1 MEVSDVHVGKQLQ
14 VSFSPQGLPA
24 FPPLCFGFG
33 PTAVPGTGFFN
44 GAVLVGSPLSFP
56 IPNIP
61 EASLMVGRA
70 LIKDNPLAATSPSIF
85 KVTSRASHLPVGT
98 PIDVMLGDP
107 TGPVGISCFCGIQ
120 PFVVQSANIEL
131 LTLNYNLFAPNR
143 AEFGASVDV
152 GAKNYVGAF
161 ANTGVKWQ
169 AALAYNAAPVIAAQA
184 TANFADFFTP
194 GGQSLMFTWAE
205 VKTKKPFDI
214 PHPTKD
220 GWRLRYV
227 CVEGPTADV
236 YIKGKLIDSNI
247 IELPDYWRNLVDPET
262 ITISLTPFG
271 SYQELFVEKIEWG
284 TKIIVKNNAG
294 GAINCHYVVYGERVD
309 TEKNIPEYEG
319 TWDDYPGDNSQ
330 YATEGSASAIKYK

>member
-24 FPPLCFGFG
+24 NPPLCFGFG
-33 PTAVPGTGFFN
+33 PTVVPGTGFFN

-107 TGPVGISCFCGIQ
+107 TGPVGITCFCGIQ
-120 PFVVQSANIEL
+120 PFTVEAALIN
-131 LTLNYNLFAPNR
+131 LTTIDYNLFGINR
-143 AEFGASVDV
+143 VEIGASQDIGMKFFA
-152 GAKNYVGAF
+152 GAKSETGIDWNLSAAF
-161 ANTGVKWQ
+161 
-169 AALAYNAAPVIAAQA
+169 NAAPITGAQA
-184 TANFADFFTP
+184 YSNFADFFSPIT
-194 GGQSLMFTWAE
+194 SLNKLQA
-205 VKTKKPFDI
+205 TKKTFDI
-214 PHPTKD
+214 PHPSKENH
-220 GWRLRYV
+220 RLRYV
-227 CVEGPTADV
+227 CLEGPAAEV
-236 YIKGKLIDSNI
+236 YLRGKLVNDTL
-247 IELPDYWRNLVDPET
+247 IELPDYWRNLVDAET
-262 ITISLTPFG
+262 ITVSLTPFG

-294 GAINCHYVVYGERVD
+294 GAINCHYVVYGERKDV
-309 TEKNIPEYEG
+309 EKNIPEYEG
-319 TWDDYPGDNSQ
+319 LTPSDYPGDNSD
-330 YATEGSASAIKYK
+330 YVINGNPFINN

>member
-1 MEVSDVHVGKQLQ
+1 MEVTDLHVGKQLQ
-14 VSFSPQGLPA
+14 VCANLPGGITGPPALAQGT
-24 FPPLCFGFG
+24 G
-33 PTAVPGTGFFN
+33 AVAIPGTIWADG
-44 GAVLVGSPLSFP
+44 GVLVGSPLTYP
-56 IPNIP
+56 IP
-61 EASLMVGRA
+61 EATLMVGR
-70 LIKDNPLAATSPSIF
+70 PLVSNVKAAIAPSIF
-85 KVTSRASHLPVGT
+85 KVSSRASVTPVGT

-131 LTLNYNLFAPNR
+131 ITLNYNLLAP
-143 AEFGASVDV
+143 FMTKIGASQDV

-169 AALAYNAAPVIAAQA
+169 AGVAFNAASVIGDAPFVVPDYSSKITTLNATYAIAQ
-184 TANFADFFTP
+184 
-194 GGQSLMFTWAE
+194 S
-205 VKTKKPFDI
+205 KKPFDI